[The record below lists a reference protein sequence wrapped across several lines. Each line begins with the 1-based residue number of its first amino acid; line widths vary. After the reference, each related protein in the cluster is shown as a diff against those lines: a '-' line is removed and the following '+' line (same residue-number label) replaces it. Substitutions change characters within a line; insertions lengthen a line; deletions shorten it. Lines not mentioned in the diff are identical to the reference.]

1 MNMTLCYAGKTII
14 MTSDYT
20 SNFKHWRKNK
30 IKIKMKTYHEE
41 SSILN
46 SNKIHTM
53 IGYET
58 NNDNDK
64 KHNTLKINCII
75 NQT

>member
-1 MNMTLCYAGKTII
+1 ME
-14 MTSDYT
+14 
-20 SNFKHWRKNK
+20 
-30 IKIKMKTYHEE
+30 TYHEE

-53 IGYET
+53 MGYKT

-64 KHNTLKINCII
+64 KHNTLKINCIKHETY
-75 NQT
+75 NSMLM